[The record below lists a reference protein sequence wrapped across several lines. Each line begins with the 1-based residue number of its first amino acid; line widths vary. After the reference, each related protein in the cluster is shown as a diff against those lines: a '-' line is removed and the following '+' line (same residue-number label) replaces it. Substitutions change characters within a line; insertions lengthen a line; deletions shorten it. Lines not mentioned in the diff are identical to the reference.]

1 MGEYTIKSIL
11 LVDDDRDDIYFF
23 SKALEEFKVDIEMQT
38 AGEGFEAFER
48 LQNFTPDVILLDL
61 NMPKMNGMA
70 FLKAIKK
77 IKHLKTIPVIIYT
90 THVTVI
96 EEEELLRLGAYAVYI
111 KPNDFTNTVK
121 TIGSLLEM
129 QFIRMTA

>member
-1 MGEYTIKSIL
+1 MGYYSIKSIL

-23 SKALEEFKVDIEMQT
+23 SKALDEFKVDINLVT

-48 LQNFTPDVILLDL
+48 LQSFSPDVILLDL
-61 NMPKMNGMA
+61 NMPKMNGLA

-77 IKHLKTIPVIIYT
+77 IRHLKTIPVIIYT
-90 THVTVI
+90 THVTVF
-96 EEEELLRLGAYAVYI
+96 EEEELLRLGAYSVCI
-111 KPNDFTNTVK
+111 KPSDFTNTVK
-121 TIGSLLEM
+121 TIGQLLQM